1 MARVIP
7 LTTSTGRR
15 WPPVLAVV
23 LVALLAA
30 LGGSATAAGT
40 GGIEI
45 TPVPS
50 KKGNKAITTFRVEVP
65 RENPVRVPY
74 TVRNV
79 EDGPR
84 TARVYS
90 ARILRSDGNFT
101 LDEPGSSPYVSMP
114 DREVSLA
121 AGQVLEETFLVSPA
135 PERRR
140 FRDEAYAAVVVEVR
154 NGAVVQRA
162 STLIYLDPGP
172 RVPLPLLF
180 VGLAAALLL
189 VPLTALTV
197 GKLRR
202 RRESAAAEPADAP
215 GTLAA

>member
-1 MARVIP
+1 MIA
-7 LTTSTGRR
+7 LTTSTGRQWR
-15 WPPVLAVV
+15 AVLAVV
-23 LVALLAA
+23 LLALFAG
-30 LGGSATAAGT
+30 LGSPATAAGT

-50 KKGNKAITTFRVEVP
+50 KKGNKAITTFRVQVP
-65 RENPVRVPY
+65 REAPLQVPY

-90 ARILRSDGNFT
+90 ARILRSDGNFI

-114 DREVSLA
+114 DREVTLA
-121 AGQVLEETFLVSPA
+121 AGQVLEETFLVSPS
-135 PERRR
+135 PDGRHIRE
-140 FRDEAYAAVVVEVR
+140 EAYAAVVVEVR

-172 RVPLPLLF
+172 RVPLPLLL
-180 VGLAAALLL
+180 VGLAAALVLI
-189 VPLTALTV
+189 PGAALTV

-202 RRESAAAEPADAP
+202 RRQMPAAEPADAA
-215 GTLAA
+215 GTVAA